1 MKKNSLPTLIIGL
14 LLMLVALLVLVVFQ
28 VRKSEVAVVTFF
40 GRTARAIETP
50 GPHLRLPW
58 PIESVHRFDQRVQNF
73 EDKFTEGST
82 QDGFT
87 LLTSVYVGWRIT
99 DASVFYPKFTGGNE
113 PIAAAEQLLEG
124 RLTHAKAAVTGK
136 HPLADFLS
144 SDAQGNK
151 FLDIEKEILSVV
163 QAELPTNSYGLK
175 IEFLGVKRL
184 GLPES
189 VTQSVFDRMQSERK
203 LLADKLQWEGESDA
217 AKIRSDA
224 NRRSA
229 EIIANANSEATR
241 IQGEA
246 EAEAAKS
253 LAVFQQNPELA
264 SFIFRLA
271 ALENSLKDRSTLI
284 FDQSTVPFDILKGA
298 STNLM
303 HK

>member
-1 MKKNSLPTLIIGL
+1 MNKKTLYLTVGL
-14 LLMLVALLVLVVFQ
+14 LLGLVVILLLIVFQ
-28 VRKSEVAVVTFF
+28 VRTSEVAVVTFF
-40 GRTARAIETP
+40 GRTSRAVETP

-99 DASVFYPKFTGGNE
+99 DAKVFYPKFTSGND
-113 PIAAAEQLLEG
+113 PIAAAEQLLDG
-124 RLTHAKAAVTGK
+124 RLTHAKQAVTGA
-136 HPLADFLS
+136 HPLTDFLS

-151 FLDIEKEILSVV
+151 FLEIEKEILSIV
-163 QAELPTNSYGLK
+163 QSDLLTNSYGLK
-175 IEFLGVKRL
+175 IEFLGIKRL

-189 VTQSVFDRMQSERK
+189 VTQSVFERMQSERK
-203 LLADKLQWEGESDA
+203 LLADKLLWGGESDA

-224 NRRSA
+224 NRRAA
-229 EIIANANSEATR
+229 EIIANANADATR

-246 EAEAAKS
+246 EADAAKS
-253 LAVFQQNPELA
+253 LAVFEQNPELA
-264 SFIFRLA
+264 RLLFRLA
-271 ALENSLKDRSTLI
+271 ALENSLKDRATLI